1 MLPPAA
7 SGVYASGTVVPS
19 SFTGSGRVLPD
30 ETTVAVGPV
39 ISVTDWLVLLGWYS
53 VTRPVTRTES
63 PTATVGV
70 VEPV

>member
-7 SGVYASGTVVPS
+7 SGVYASGTVVAS
-19 SFTGSGRVLPD
+19 SVTASGSALPD
-30 ETTVAVGPV
+30 DRTVTVGPV